1 MGQATHWRR
10 DVREST
16 RTVLASLGETSAQI
30 AASLD
35 RSGVRAMPRDPNDC
49 AIAVFLNAV
58 LAVHPDVRAVRV
70 LGTEVML
77 CPERWWHPV
86 VRVSLSTPLRHF
98 VSSFDLGSFPQLI
111 RTSEVD
117 GRAASSIEVCV
128 AGEGTSPPGRGEALY
143 P

>member
-1 MGQATHWRR
+1 MGQATHRRR
-10 DVREST
+10 DLEE
-16 RTVLASLGETSAQI
+16 RTQAVLASLGETSAQI
-30 AASLD
+30 ATSLD

-70 LGTEVML
+70 LGTEVRL

-86 VRVSLSTPLRHF
+86 VRVSLSAPLRHF
-98 VSSFDLGSFPQLI
+98 VSSFDLGTYPQLM

-117 GRAASSIEVCV
+117 DAASCRPIEV
-128 AGEGTSPPGRGEALY
+128 A
-143 P
+143 

>member
-70 LGTEVML
+70 TGTEVTL
-77 CPERWWHPV
+77 CPTQWWHAA
-86 VRVSLSTPLRHF
+86 VRIRLSAPLRHF
-98 VSSFDLGSFPQLI
+98 VSSFDLGTFPQLM

-117 GRAASSIEVCV
+117 GYTAASCRPIEV
-128 AGEGTSPPGRGEALY
+128 A
-143 P
+143 